1 MSKLGSALAR
11 LHSPNRCF
19 SGLNSEEKGWEVKV
33 KIIIVEIIGDGFL
46 EYFLKYSTSNFRVY
60 ICLAPLTLG

>member
-1 MSKLGSALAR
+1 MSKPGSALAR

-46 EYFLKYSTSNFRVY
+46 EYFLKYSNFRVY
-60 ICLAPLTLG
+60 ISLAPLTLG